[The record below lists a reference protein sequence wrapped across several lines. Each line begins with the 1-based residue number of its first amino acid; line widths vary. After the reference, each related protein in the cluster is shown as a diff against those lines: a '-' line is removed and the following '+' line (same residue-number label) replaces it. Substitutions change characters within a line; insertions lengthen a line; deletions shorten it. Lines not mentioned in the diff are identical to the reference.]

1 MGLIFLNN
9 LYKNQI
15 FAWFGMTF
23 TEKELI
29 RNTLGLLLSIFLA
42 ISSVFA
48 QTPWTV
54 NGVFSGEQV
63 VSVSFAM
70 YSAPLIE
77 NGRFPLSAQYR
88 FEIPRVSAT
97 GAFQFGEDTQDV
109 VLNGIYFPLTVPHF
123 RVGAGAL
130 YHGGWFEKEDELVS
144 FQSDILLGVYATFD
158 FWRMYLNLYAGWFE
172 QIIIIPALPEKYDTF
187 AQNDIAAS
195 LFLGGKLLDN
205 FSAELGVA
213 SCDLYRYHQFL
224 DPVFS
229 ASLRYGFH
237 TLYLRDKPLEGR
249 IFVELSTAVR
259 YADMFNLSGHIGY
272 RVTTITIGYTF

>member
-1 MGLIFLNN
+1 
-9 LYKNQI
+9 
-15 FAWFGMTF
+15 
-23 TEKELI
+23 
-29 RNTLGLLLSIFLA
+29 LSISFA
-42 ISSVFA
+42 ISPAFA
-48 QTPWTV
+48 QTPWTA
-54 NGVFSGEQV
+54 NGVFSGKQA

-77 NGRFPLSAQYR
+77 NGRFPLSARYR

-97 GAFQFGEDTQDV
+97 SAFQFSEDTQDI

-172 QIIIIPALPEKYDTF
+172 QIITIPALPKEYDTF

-195 LFLGGKLLDN
+195 LFLGGKLLNN
-205 FSAELGVA
+205 FSAELGIA
-213 SCDLYRYHQFL
+213 SYDLYRYHQFL

-229 ASLRYGFH
+229 ASLRYEFR
-237 TLYLRDKPLEGR
+237 TLYLQNKPLEGR
-249 IFVELSTAVR
+249 IFAELSTAVR
-259 YADMFNLSGHIGY
+259 YVDMFNLSGQIGY
-272 RVTTITIGYTF
+272 RITTITIGYTF